1 MIETALF
8 LLDGKCSKLKVKNFG
23 SFEKV
28 VGVIEN
34 GIFLSDVVDGIVVGK
49 RGHAEI
55 IKK

>member
-34 GIFLSDVVDGIVVGK
+34 YQGK
-49 RGHAEI
+49 LNGQSKRLP
-55 IKK
+55 